1 MIRQAENEDV
11 RRLAEL
17 WARAFPGER
26 SVEQRIRQLET
37 GGVYGGIE
45 SSYIAE
51 SQGRLLGAFRAFA
64 LGQHMHGAV
73 YPIMGLAAV
82 AVDETARRRGVGRM
96 LCVEAARLALERGD
110 VLSVLFPF
118 RPSFYQSLGWGYVGE
133 MHAYRFRPESLVR
146 THVGDVT
153 RASVDETAAIAA
165 CYGRVA
171 GESNGLI
178 ARTPRVWRQTLEGDG
193 TYVYVT
199 GGRGRIDGYMIVRF
213 GRGPSPDE
221 RPLYVTEMVAAD
233 REAADVL
240 FGWLAAQRDS
250 WRVVLY
256 DATPDER
263 FDQRLSEPRP
273 PGFRAARYLWA
284 PVARIIRG
292 PMLRVLD
299 VPAALE
305 RRQRWPA
312 SPPLRFGLEIADDVL
327 PDNAGPFDIDFDGH
341 RAHVRRAD
349 APRPTLRTR
358 IDTFAQIFA
367 GELDVQEALALGLAE
382 ANGDIA
388 TVHTLFR
395 RDRCFRMLDEF

>member
-1 MIRQAENEDV
+1 MIRQAENEDAH
-11 RRLAEL
+11 RLAEL
-17 WARAFPGER
+17 WARVFPGER

-45 SSYIAE
+45 TSFLAE
-51 SQGRLLGAFRAFA
+51 SHGRLLGAFRAFA

-82 AVDETARRRGVGRM
+82 AVDETARRRGVGRK
-96 LCVEAARLALERGD
+96 LCVEAVRLARERGD
-110 VLSVLFPF
+110 VLSVLYPF
-118 RPSFYQSLGWGYVGE
+118 RPAFYQSLGWGYVGE

-146 THVGDVT
+146 IRNGDVSHAT
-153 RASVDETAAIAA
+153 VNDTAAIAA

-178 ARTPRVWRQTLEGDG
+178 ARTPRVWRQALQGDG

-199 GGRGRIDGYMIVRF
+199 GASGRIDGYMIVRF
-213 GRGPSPDE
+213 GRGPAPDE

-233 REAADVL
+233 RHTADVL

-250 WRVVLY
+250 WRIVLY

-299 VPAALE
+299 VPGAIE
-305 RRQRWPA
+305 RRRRWPQ
-312 SPPLRFGLEIADDVL
+312 SPPLRFGLEITDDIL
-327 PDNAGPFDIDFDGH
+327 PENDGAFDIDFDGD
-341 RAHVRRAD
+341 RARVRRAE

-358 IDTFAQIFA
+358 IDTFTQIFA
-367 GELDVQEALALGLAE
+367 GELDVQDALELGLAE
-382 ANGDIA
+382 ADGDVA
-388 TVHTLFR
+388 TVHALFG